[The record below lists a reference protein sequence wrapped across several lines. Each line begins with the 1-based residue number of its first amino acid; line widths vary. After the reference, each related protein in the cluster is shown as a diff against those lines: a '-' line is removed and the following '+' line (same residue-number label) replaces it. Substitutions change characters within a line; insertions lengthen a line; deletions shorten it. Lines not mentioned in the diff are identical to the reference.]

1 MRRECPYP
9 KPPRNYESRGWTVA
23 HFTEVT
29 PTDQPAKYIEELRC
43 QLRRLSWPEQLEE

>member
-9 KPPRNYESRGWTVA
+9 KPPRNDESRGRTVA

-29 PTDQPAKYIEELRC
+29 RTNQPAKYMEELRC
-43 QLRRLSWPEQLEE
+43 QLREAELAGELEE